1 MSKET
6 LLKKKDQHWMN
17 KHTQYS
23 YTKSFKVALS
33 CVVFKKPLVVVHGLD
48 NNISLQYDKKPSR
61 SCTKKKQTI
70 FSYTQ
75 RSCAFYERSPT

>member
-1 MSKET
+1 
-6 LLKKKDQHWMN
+6 MN

-61 SCTKKKQTI
+61 SCTRKKSKP
-70 FSYTQ
+70 FSLIHNDPARFTNDHLRDKNYLT
-75 RSCAFYERSPT
+75 RLAC